1 MSQPFSDAQRP
12 TMAVPHAAYQVD
24 FVAVNCGKIMAA
36 SKRRI
41 CFRFGYT
48 NTDAL
53 SDEKT
58 GQECRGSEHEVVVT
72 WSLSSGKQAIAF
84 DQEEIFFGVG
94 DSTQTKFSRSW
105 EDKFGHCLQ
114 VKIHAAPMSTK
125 AAPNPNWKQ
134 YDLLIDGVSFFDTP
148 KIFEI
153 GVFPKDDA
161 ASSLSLG
168 PNFAACPSTASS
180 NALADQ
186 VNLSTVNKEVKTS
199 EQEAAQVVDL
209 LSFDEFDHPA
219 PAVAAPS
226 TAPVQTMHACV
237 QIAGQTCHNS
247 SQVQTHTNYLLAPT
261 SPSQTMTTE
270 TNPTPVTPPASTSAL
285 VLAPVASPSY
295 GMYGEMQPEKT
306 LVDQFGVGPACPQQ
320 SVMCNDF
327 APVAQPLCQR
337 QYNSYCVQQA
347 NAQPGFGYQ

>member
-53 SDEKT
+53 SDGKT

-306 LVDQFGVGPACPQQ
+306 LVDPFGVGPACPQQ
-320 SVMCNDF
+320 SVMWST
-327 APVAQPLCQR
+327 A
-337 QYNSYCVQQA
+337 VQ
-347 NAQPGFGYQ
+347 